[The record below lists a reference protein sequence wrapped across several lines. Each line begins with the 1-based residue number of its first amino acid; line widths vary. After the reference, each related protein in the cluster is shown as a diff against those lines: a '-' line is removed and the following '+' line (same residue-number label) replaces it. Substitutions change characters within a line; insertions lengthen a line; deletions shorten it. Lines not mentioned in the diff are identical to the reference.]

1 MKISEVTNAF
11 EVGKFA
17 INAEFLKSKKY
28 KKKPKKILL
37 QSNLINLE
45 FTIGTEIFSKKNSHV
60 YFFCVNDKIV
70 KIGAS
75 ESSIKDNMNYY
86 VQRAI
91 VGGFSPTRFMCHMLI
106 YANLKLQNEI
116 KIHAITYKNV
126 DVRIK
131 DLDSISQQNVGLS
144 SKDLEQICIK
154 QYYDKYNEYPE
165 WNLQEQSKGYPEEI
179 LELINSYREFRK
191 KKKHSLHNNN
201 DELISH
207 FRRCE
212 NYNLM

>member
-17 INAEFLKSKKY
+17 INSDFLKSKKY
-28 KKKPKKILL
+28 KKNPKKILL
-37 QSNLINLE
+37 QSNLINLSY
-45 FTIGTEIFSKKNSHV
+45 IKDKEIISKKNSHV
-60 YFFCVNDKIV
+60 YFFCANDKIV

-75 ESSIKDNMNYY
+75 ETSIKDNMSYY
-86 VQRAI
+86 VERAI
-91 VGGFSPTRFMCHMLI
+91 AGGFSPTRFMCHMLI
-106 YANLKLQNEI
+106 YAHLKLQNEI
-116 KIHAITYKNV
+116 KIHAITYQNI
-126 DVRIK
+126 DVEIK
-131 DLDSISQQNVGLS
+131 DLDSVSPQNVGLS

-154 QYYDKYNEYPE
+154 QYYNKCNNYPE
-165 WNLQEQSKGYPEEI
+165 WNLQEQSKEYPEKI
-179 LELINSYREFRK
+179 FELMNSYREFRK

-201 DELISH
+201 EELISH

>member
-1 MKISEVTNAF
+1 M
-11 EVGKFA
+11 
-17 INAEFLKSKKY
+17 LKSEILEKLHKRHDNLSSEDIENLFENFI
-28 KKKPKKILL
+28 KILVN
-37 QSNLINLE
+37 NLKIGKNIELRG
-45 FTIGTEIFSKKNSHV
+45 FGTISKKNSHV

-91 VGGFSPTRFMCHMLI
+91 AGGFSPTRFMCHMLI

>member
-11 EVGKFA
+11 EVGKFT

-45 FTIGTEIFSKKNSHV
+45 FTIGTEISSKKNSHV

-91 VGGFSPTRFMCHMLI
+91 AGGFSPTRFMCHMLI
-106 YANLKLQNEI
+106 YAHLKSQNEI

>member
-11 EVGKFA
+11 EVGKFT

-45 FTIGTEIFSKKNSHV
+45 FTIGTEISSKKNSHV

-91 VGGFSPTRFMCHMLI
+91 AGGFSPTRFMCHMLI
-106 YANLKLQNEI
+106 YAHLKLQNEI

-131 DLDSISQQNVGLS
+131 DLDSISLQNVGLS